1 MNHYYL
7 LGRSGLRVSRLALG
21 TMNFGVDGFHAAYGK
36 SEEESE
42 PIFRRYVEAGGN
54 FIDTADFYTAG
65 ESERILGRLID
76 KAGNRERLV
85 LTSKFTNTIDPTDP
99 NASGNGRKHM
109 VRALE
114 ASLRRLGTDYLDL
127 YLLHTW
133 DRITPV
139 EEVVHTFDDLVRTGK
154 IRYAGLSDVP
164 AWYAARAQSYA
175 EAHGLTPIVTVQLP
189 YSLLARGIE
198 PEFVPMAQSLGIGLT
213 AWSPI
218 AGGLLTGKYT
228 RPGKG
233 ERVDGGALTGG
244 GASGGDGVRAGGE
257 GRLGDPDIAERDWK
271 VIEAVREVAEG
282 IGRPMAQVALNWA
295 ATQPGIS
302 ALVIGAS
309 GPEQLDGN
317 LAALE
322 FELPADARRR
332 LDEASRPEVP
342 QLYSMF
348 TPEYQSWIVSPGL
361 GIGDKPAGF
370 TGPIWNGARV

>member
-36 SEEESE
+36 TEEEAE

-54 FIDTADFYTAG
+54 FVDTADFYTAG
-65 ESERILGRLID
+65 ESERMLGRLID

-85 LTSKFTNTIDPTDP
+85 LTSKFTNTIDPSDP

-139 EEVVHTFDDLVRTGK
+139 EEVVQTFDDLVRTGK

-198 PEFVPMAQSLGIGLT
+198 PEFVPMAQTLGIGLT

-218 AGGLLTGKYT
+218 GGGLLTGKYS
-228 RPGKG
+228 R
-233 ERVDGGALTGG
+233 
-244 GASGGDGVRAGGE
+244 SGGE
-257 GRLGDPDIAERDWK
+257 GRLGNPDIAERDWT
-271 VIEAVREVAEG
+271 VIDAVQEVAEG
-282 IGRPMAQVALNWA
+282 LGRPMAQVALNWA
-295 ATQPGIS
+295 ATRPGIS
-302 ALVIGAS
+302 SLVIGAS
-309 GPEQLDGN
+309 GPGQMDSN
-317 LAALE
+317 LAALD
-322 FELPADARRR
+322 FEIPDDARRR
-332 LDEASRPEVP
+332 LDEASTPEVP
-342 QLYSMF
+342 KLYSMF

-361 GIGDKPAGF
+361 GVGDKPASF
-370 TGPIWNGARV
+370 AGPVWNGARA